1 MEPNPP
7 SPFDPNRPVQPRPE
21 GGPSRTRPLLIGC
34 GAIFVLL
41 GIATVILITKLPEL
55 SGWVFQQLEQKVMVK
70 LPPDVTP
77 EERHRLDVAFDDAA
91 RAVGEGK
98 TDPEKVQ
105 ELNSMLMEMGQPGRI
120 LTHDDILRVTHDL
133 EVVAGKKGG

>member
-7 SPFDPNRPVQPRPE
+7 SPFNPGQPGQPR

-34 GAIFVLL
+34 GAVFILL

-55 SGWVFQQLEQKVMVK
+55 SGWVFQQLEQKVMAK

-77 EERHRLDVAFDDAA
+77 EERQRLDVAFDDAA

-98 TDPEKVQ
+98 TDPNKVQ
-105 ELNSMLMEMGQPGRI
+105 ELNTMLMEMGQPGRT
-120 LTHDDILRVTHDL
+120 LSHDDILKLTHDL
-133 EVVAGKKGG
+133 EEVGGKTGAR